1 MAAST
6 REHSWNE
13 RRDQPHGPLEYAAD
27 IVELDVRSNPRHSVA
42 STSWSSIFSS
52 PVDCL
57 IPEWK
62 AYAFV
67 MDSFRGL
74 NGGGEFSN
82 TRNDYPDE
90 NLPL

>member
-1 MAAST
+1 MC
-6 REHSWNE
+6 RLNM
-13 RRDQPHGPLEYAAD
+13 PAD
-27 IVELDVRSNPRHSVA
+27 IVELDVRSNPRDSVA

-57 IPEWK
+57 LPEGK
-62 AYAFV
+62 AYALV

-82 TRNDYPDE
+82 TRNDSSDE